1 MERAP
6 HYRFRVVDDGCG
18 FDPATV
24 TSDMHVGLRIMRE
37 RAHRIGGTLAV
48 RSRRGSGTEVTLE
61 LPPQAD
67 DAHAAATEGNLASR
81 VREKVG

>member
-6 HYRFRVVDDGCG
+6 HYRFRVIDDGRG
-18 FDPATV
+18 FDPASV

-48 RSRRGSGTEVTLE
+48 RSRPGEGTEVTLE
-61 LPPQAD
+61 LPLQTEQAQP
-67 DAHAAATEGNLASR
+67 ASATNRSLSR
-81 VREKVG
+81 PRERVG